1 MELNYRKEYLLLDFE
16 LSEEQRLMQKAVR
29 ELAEKSIA
37 PRAAE
42 YDRSGS
48 FPLENIKE
56 LSRLNVLGMVTSTKF
71 GGTGA
76 GFLSHAVVLEELS
89 KACANTSFICAVH
102 TCLAATTLE
111 LFGTEEQKNRY
122 LTPLAKGEKLGAFA
136 LTEPSAGSDVSSL
149 QTNALLEGD
158 QYVLNGSKCFIT
170 NTGQA
175 ETYVIF
181 ASDKGKG
188 GTSAFIVEKGTP
200 GFNFGKI
207 EDKVGLRASANG
219 ELILRDCRIPKDNL
233 LGSAGE
239 GIKVALSSLDRG
251 RIGAAAM
258 GVGIGA
264 AALAIAK
271 SYARER
277 VQFGQ
282 PIASLEGIQFK
293 VADMATE
300 IDAARLLTYRAAQLA
315 DRGVRFTREAS
326 MAKLYASE
334 AAMRATLE
342 AVQIMGGYGLSR
354 EQAVE
359 RHMRDAKALA
369 LIEGTSEIQRI
380 VVSRFELK

>member
-1 MELNYRKEYLLLDFE
+1 
-16 LSEEQRLMQKAVR
+16 MQKAVR

-42 YDRSGS
+42 CDRSGN
-48 FPLENIKE
+48 FPWENIKE
-56 LSRLNVLGMVTSTKF
+56 LSRLNVLGVATSTKF

-76 GFLSHAVVLEELS
+76 GFLSYAVVIEELA

-102 TCLAATTLE
+102 AMAATTLE

-136 LTEPSAGSDVSSL
+136 LTEPGAGSDVSSL
-149 QTNALLEGD
+149 QTNALLDGD
-158 QYVLNGSKCFIT
+158 QYILNGSKCFIT

-181 ASDKGKG
+181 ASDKTKGK
-188 GTSAFIVEKGTP
+188 TSAFIVEKGTP
-200 GFNFGKI
+200 GFSFGKI

-219 ELILRDCRIPKDNL
+219 ELILKDCRVPKDNL

-239 GIKVALSSLDRG
+239 GIKMALSSLDRG

-264 AALAIAK
+264 AGLNAAK

-282 PIASLEGIQFK
+282 PIASLEAIQFK
-293 VADMATE
+293 IADMATE
-300 IDAARLLTYRAAQLA
+300 IDAARLLTHRAAELA
-315 DRGVRFTREAS
+315 DRNARFTREAS

-334 AAMRATLE
+334 AAMRTALE

-369 LIEGTSEIQRI
+369 LIEGTSEIQRLVI
-380 VVSRFELK
+380 SRSELK

>member
-1 MELNYRKEYLLLDFE
+1 
-16 LSEEQRLMQKAVR
+16 
-29 ELAEKSIA
+29 
-37 PRAAE
+37 
-42 YDRSGS
+42 
-48 FPLENIKE
+48 
-56 LSRLNVLGMVTSTKF
+56 
-71 GGTGA
+71 
-76 GFLSHAVVLEELS
+76 
-89 KACANTSFICAVH
+89 
-102 TCLAATTLE
+102 

-122 LTPLAKGEKLGAFA
+122 LTPLAKGERLGAFA
-136 LTEPSAGSDVSSL
+136 LTEPGAGSDVSSL

-158 QYVLNGSKCFIT
+158 EYILNGSKCFIT

-175 ETYVIF
+175 ETYVVF
-181 ASDKGKG
+181 ASDKTKG
-188 GTSAFIVEKGTP
+188 RTSAFIVEKGTP
-200 GFNFGKI
+200 GFSFGKI

-219 ELILRDCRIPKDNL
+219 ELIFKNCRVPKGNL
-233 LGSAGE
+233 LGSTGE
-239 GIKVALSSLDRG
+239 GMKIALSSLDRG

-258 GVGIGA
+258 AVGIGT
-264 AALAIAK
+264 AALNVAK

-282 PIASLEGIQFK
+282 PIASLEAIQFK

-315 DRGVRFTREAS
+315 DRGARFTREAS
-326 MAKLYASE
+326 MAKLYSSE

-369 LIEGTSEIQRI
+369 LIEGTSEIQRLVI
-380 VVSRFELK
+380 SRSELK